1 MRTTLTP
8 RLVFRFKA
16 EANGPPARGRGRS
29 EAEAEN
35 RSLKPE
41 QKAEAQGGERTGE
54 TPFFYDVGGYI
65 KKL

>member
-16 EANGPPARGRGRS
+16 EANGPPARGRGWS

-41 QKAEAQGGERTGE
+41 QKAEAQGTRGPGKPLFFM
-54 TPFFYDVGGYI
+54 TPAGI
-65 KKL
+65 